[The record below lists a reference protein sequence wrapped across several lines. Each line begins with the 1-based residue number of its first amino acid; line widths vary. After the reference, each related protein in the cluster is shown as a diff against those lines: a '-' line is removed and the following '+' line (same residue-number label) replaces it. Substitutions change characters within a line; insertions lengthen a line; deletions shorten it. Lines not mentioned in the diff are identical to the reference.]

1 MPYRMLFFIPLKIDR
16 IRFIRENLTRKKT
29 IKKNNNNKIIIIKKK
44 ENKNERK
51 ILFFGLRLG

>member
-16 IRFIRENLTRKKT
+16 IRFIRENHNEKKKKD
-29 IKKNNNNKIIIIKKK
+29 KKNDNKIKKKK

-51 ILFFGLRLG
+51 VLFFGLRLG